1 MADEKNKESTQ
12 DTGQDTTTVGGVQY
26 VKPEILKQFFG
37 VSVRRIQQLTQEGVL
52 KTTEV
57 PGQGRRYDLVRSIQT
72 YIQYLSDKAYG
83 KSKSEKEAELKEQK
97 LQAEIALKESQGELH
112 RMRREIAAGKYI
124 DIEEVALDYQKFFVV
139 FKRFALSIPARLVSM
154 ITDSVDPLEARKIEK
169 EMNGEVK
176 RMLGGLRRSRSR
188 RTGGRKEPGKWL
200 NQNACGR
207 GNILARST

>member
-176 RMLGGLRRSRSR
+176 RMLEAFVVAGAVEPEAGKSRGS
-188 RTGGRKEPGKWL
+188 G
-200 NQNACGR
+200 
-207 GNILARST
+207 

>member
-1 MADEKNKESTQ
+1 MEAAEEKREVT
-12 DTGQDTTTVGGVQY
+12 TGGSQF
-26 VKPEILKQFFG
+26 VKVEVIAQLFG
-37 VSVRRIQQLTQEGVL
+37 VSVRRVQQLTQEGVIR
-52 KTTEV
+52 TAEV
-57 PGQGRRYDLVRSIQT
+57 PGQGRRYELVPTIKT

-154 ITDSVDPLEARKIEK
+154 ISDQVSPVEARRIEK
-169 EMNGEVK
+169 EMNEETK
-176 RMLGGLRRSRSR
+176 RMLSAFVVAGAAEKPEAEKGNAGG
-188 RTGGRKEPGKWL
+188 
-200 NQNACGR
+200 
-207 GNILARST
+207 

>member
-1 MADEKNKESTQ
+1 MADEETREGTQ
-12 DTGQDTTTVGGVQY
+12 DTATVGGVQY

-57 PGQGRRYDLVRSIQT
+57 PGQGRRYNLVGSIQA

-83 KSKSEKEAELKEQK
+83 KAKSEKEAEIKEQK
-97 LQAEIALKESQGELH
+97 LQEIALKESQGELH

-124 DIEEVALDYQKFFVV
+124 DIEEVALDYQKFFIV

-154 ITDSVDPLEARKIEK
+154 ITDSVDPLEARRIEK

-176 RMLGGLRRSRSR
+176 RMLEAFVVAGAVE
-188 RTGGRKEPGKWL
+188 KPEAGKS
-200 NQNACGR
+200 QDSG
-207 GNILARST
+207 

>member
-1 MADEKNKESTQ
+1 MADEENSRDQ
-12 DTGQDTTTVGGVQY
+12 DVAQFGGSQY
-26 VKPEILKQFFG
+26 VKPEMLKPFFG

-57 PGQGRRYDLVRSIQT
+57 PGYGRRYDLVKSIQA

-83 KSKSEKEAELKEQK
+83 RSKSEKEAELKEQK

-154 ITDSVDPLEARKIEK
+154 ISDKVEPLEARRLERD
-169 EMNGEVK
+169 MNAEVR
-176 RMLGGLRRSRSR
+176 RMLKAFVIAGAPEAEGSAKDTAS
-188 RTGGRKEPGKWL
+188 G
-200 NQNACGR
+200 
-207 GNILARST
+207 